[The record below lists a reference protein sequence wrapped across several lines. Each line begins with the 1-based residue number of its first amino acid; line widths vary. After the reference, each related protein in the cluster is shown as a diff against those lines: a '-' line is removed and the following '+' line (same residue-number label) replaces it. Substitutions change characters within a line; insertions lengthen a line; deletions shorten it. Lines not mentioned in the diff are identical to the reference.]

1 MCLEKLDLVSL
12 ILRISNPS
20 CDFNVLCYTFQQYGC
35 KQDLK
40 KFLQEM
46 MKSELV
52 SSTCN
57 INGYQYRITVKG
69 SDFLSLYD
77 ELFQQTLPK
86 KRGMINSL
94 MTSLNFFS
102 YILQHLKILTNK
114 NL

>member
-1 MCLEKLDLVSL
+1 M
-12 ILRISNPS
+12 IL
-20 CDFNVLCYTFQQYGC
+20 NVLCYTFQQYGC
-35 KQDLK
+35 KQRRLK

-102 YILQHLKILTNK
+102 YILQRLKVSTNK
-114 NL
+114 NCCKCDFTNFL